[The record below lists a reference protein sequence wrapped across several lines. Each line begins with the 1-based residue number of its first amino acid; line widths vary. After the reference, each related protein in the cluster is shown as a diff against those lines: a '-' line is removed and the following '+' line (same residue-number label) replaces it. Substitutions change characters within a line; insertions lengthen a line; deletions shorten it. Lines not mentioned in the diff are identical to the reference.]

1 MANKIKYGLKNVY
14 WAKATD
20 DGTGVLTY
28 GSTKAWKGAVSLSLE
43 AQGDTNT
50 FYADNIA
57 FFTSTA
63 NNGYQGDFESA
74 LIPDDFR
81 KDILGETLDAQGFY
95 VEKADASTVEFALLF
110 QFEGDDK
117 ATKHALYRCVASRP
131 AVNGSTKE
139 ESIEPQTETLTI
151 TAMPR
156 INDNVVKAR
165 CPYTSST
172 TSSYALWYD
181 AVVEPTVTP

>member
-1 MANKIKYGLKNVY
+1 MANKIKYGLKNVHY
-14 WAKATD
+14 AVATD

-28 GSTKAWKGAVSLSLE
+28 GTVKPWIGAVNLSLD

-57 FFTSTA
+57 FYTSTA

-81 KDILGETLDAQGFY
+81 TSVLGETLDANGSY
-95 VEKADASTVEFALLF
+95 VERANVPTKEFALLF
-110 QFEGDDK
+110 QFEGDES
-117 ATKHALYRCVASRP
+117 ATRHALYRCVASRP
-131 AVNGSTKE
+131 NLNGQTKE
-139 ESIEPQTETLTI
+139 ENIDPQTESLTI

-156 INDNVVKAR
+156 INDDVVKAR
-165 CPYTSST
+165 CPYTAST
-172 TSSYALWYD
+172 TSSYATWFD
-181 AVVEPTVTP
+181 AVVEPTPIS